1 MQLGCAGDGDILIES
16 DGDGDGGTDSV
27 AAVRGGGGDSSNFG
41 GGVEQDGD
49 GVVAGV
55 RHS

>member
-1 MQLGCAGDGDILIES
+1 VTVTAASKVTVIGDS
-16 DGDGDGGTDSV
+16 RTDTV

-41 GGVEQDGD
+41 GSVEQDGD
-49 GVVAGV
+49 IVAVVV